1 MFIELDL
8 QSEVPIY
15 KQLADQLIEGIASGE
30 LSSGQPLP
38 SVRTL
43 AADLGIN
50 LHTVNKAYQALKQ
63 EGFLEI
69 HRKQGVIVQ
78 PGSLPSAD
86 EAFRERLRRDLRPL
100 AAESVARGMS
110 ENELQELLLT
120 LYRQIQNPSSQG
132 GNLP

>member
-15 KQLADQLIEGIASGE
+15 KQLADQLIEGIASGK
-30 LSSGQPLP
+30 LSAGQPLP

-63 EGFLEI
+63 DGFLEI

-78 PGSLPSAD
+78 PNRLPSAD

-110 ENELQELLLT
+110 EHELQELLLS
-120 LYRQIQNPSSQG
+120 LYREIQNPSS
-132 GNLP
+132 

>member
-15 KQLADQLIEGIASGE
+15 KQLADQLIEGIASGK
-30 LSSGQPLP
+30 LSAGQPLP
-38 SVRTL
+38 SVRAL

-78 PGSLPSAD
+78 PGGLPQAD
-86 EAFRERLRRDLRPL
+86 DVFRERLRRDLRPL
-100 AAESVARGMS
+100 AAEAVARGM
-110 ENELQELLLT
+110 NEEELRDLLLS
-120 LYRQIQNPSSQG
+120 LYEQIQNPSS
-132 GNLP
+132 